1 MTIISRQIM
10 SANDMQRSLDR
21 IVLQILE
28 QNNGVE
34 NLALVGIHTGGVFL
48 AERIRKIIAEREG
61 VEVPTG
67 SLDITLYRDDW
78 SLAAQNPMVKK
89 TDIKFAVEDYTIVL
103 IDDVLFTGRTIRAAL
118 DAIMD
123 FGRPRCIQLAV
134 MIDRKCGRELPIQPN
149 FVGLEVL
156 ESIDEHIH
164 VTLREKDSKD
174 DEVMLTWQAGSKL

>member
-1 MTIISRQIM
+1 M
-10 SANDMQRSLDR
+10 SATDMQRSLDR

-34 NLALVGIHTGGVFL
+34 NLAVVGIHTGGVYL
-48 AERIRKIIAEREG
+48 AERIKKIIAEREG
-61 VEVPTG
+61 VNVPVG

-134 MIDRKCGRELPIQPN
+134 MIDRKCGRELPIQAN

-156 ESIDEHIH
+156 ETIDEHVH
-164 VTLREKDSKD
+164 VTLIEKDGHE
-174 DEVMLTWQAGSKL
+174 DEVVLTWQAGKR

>member
-1 MTIISRQIM
+1 MKRKTLLDAAGI
-10 SANDMQRSLDR
+10 QRTLGR
-21 IVLQILE
+21 
-28 QNNGVE
+28 
-34 NLALVGIHTGGVFL
+34 LAL
-48 AERIRKIIAEREG
+48 EIAERLHGCESVALIGIHRRG
-61 VEVPTG
+61 VPLARRIAAKLHEVEKVNVPVG

-156 ESIDEHIH
+156 ETIDEHVH
-164 VTLREKDSKD
+164 VTLAEKDGHA
-174 DEVMLTWQAGSKL
+174 DEVVLTWQTGKR

>member
-61 VEVPTG
+61 VQVPTG

-89 TDIKFAVEDYTIVL
+89 TDIKFAVEEYTIVL
-103 IDDVLFTGRTIRAAL
+103 VDDVLFTGRTIRAAL

-134 MIDRKCGRELPIQPN
+134 LIDRKCGRELPIQPN

-164 VTLREKDSKD
+164 VTLNEKDGQE
-174 DEVMLTWQAGSKL
+174 DEVMLTWHTGKR

>member
-1 MTIISRQIM
+1 MTIMSRQIM
-10 SANDMQRSLDR
+10 SSPDMERSLAR

-34 NLALVGIHTGGVFL
+34 NLAVVGIHTGGVYL
-48 AERIRKIIAEREG
+48 AERIKKIIAQREG
-61 VEVPTG
+61 VEIPLGT
-67 SLDITLYRDDW
+67 LDITLYRDDW

-89 TDIKFAVEDYTIVL
+89 TDIKFAVEDYTIILV
-103 IDDVLFTGRTIRAAL
+103 DDVLFTGRTIRAAL

-134 MIDRKCGRELPIQPN
+134 LIDRKCGRELPIQPN

-156 ESIDEHIH
+156 ETIDEHVH
-164 VTLREKDSKD
+164 VTLKEKDGKG
-174 DEVMLTWQAGSKL
+174 DEVVLVWQSH

>member
-1 MTIISRQIM
+1 MTILSRQIM
-10 SANDMQRSLDR
+10 SATDMQRSLDR

-34 NLALVGIHTGGVFL
+34 NLAVVGIHTGGVFL
-48 AERIRKIIAEREG
+48 AERIKNIIFEREG
-61 VEVPTG
+61 VNVPVG

-78 SLAAQNPMVKK
+78 SLATQNPMVKK

-134 MIDRKCGRELPIQPN
+134 MIDRKCGRELPIQAN

-156 ESIDEHIH
+156 ETIDEHVH
-164 VTLREKDSKD
+164 VTLSEKDGKE
-174 DEVMLTWQAGSKL
+174 DEVVLTWQAGKL

>member
-1 MTIISRQIM
+1 M
-10 SANDMQRSLDR
+10 SPTDMQRSLDR

-34 NLALVGIHTGGVFL
+34 NLAVIGIHTGGVYL
-48 AERIRKIIAEREG
+48 AERIKKIIFEREG
-61 VEVPTG
+61 VDVPLGT
-67 SLDITLYRDDW
+67 LDITLYRDDW

-89 TDIKFAVEDYTIVL
+89 TDIKFAIEDYTIILV
-103 IDDVLFTGRTIRAAL
+103 DDVLFTGRTIRAAL

-134 MIDRKCGRELPIQPN
+134 LIDRKCGRELPVQPN

-156 ESIDEHIH
+156 ETLDEHVD
-164 VTLREKDSKD
+164 VTLSETEGKD
-174 DEVMLTWQAGSKL
+174 DEVVLVWQSH

>member
-1 MTIISRQIM
+1 LTTMSRQIM
-10 SANDMQRSLDR
+10 SATDMQRSLAR

-28 QNNGVE
+28 QNNGVD
-34 NLALVGIHTGGVFL
+34 NLAVVGIHTGGVYL
-48 AERIRKIIAEREG
+48 AERIKAIISEREG
-61 VEVPTG
+61 VEIPSG

-78 SLAAQNPMVKK
+78 SLVSQNPMVKK

-103 IDDVLFTGRTIRAAL
+103 VDDVLFTGRTIRAAL

-134 MIDRKCGRELPIQPN
+134 LIDRKCGRELPVQAN

-156 ESIDEHIH
+156 ETIDEHVN
-164 VTLREKDSKD
+164 VTLKEKDGLE
-174 DEVMLTWQAGSKL
+174 DEVVIVWQTAAKI

>member
-10 SANDMQRSLDR
+10 SATDMQRSLDR

-34 NLALVGIHTGGVFL
+34 NLALVGIHTGGVYL
-48 AERIRKIIAEREG
+48 AERIKKIIAEREG
-61 VEVPTG
+61 VNVPTG

-134 MIDRKCGRELPIQPN
+134 MIDRKCGRELPIQAN

-156 ESIDEHIH
+156 ETIDQHVH
-164 VTLREKDSKD
+164 VTLIEKEDHG
-174 DEVMLTWQAGSKL
+174 DEVVLTWYAGKR